1 MRSSIIAFFLLFCFS
16 SAWAEPCFDDYAVD
30 IYVGSVV
37 KPEKQSNSD
46 VLFKILTEAAEGG
59 VNFAGKYVVFHY
71 SCGGGCIT
79 GGILDVT
86 TGKLTAEFPEEL
98 VAGDEPETFRSK
110 YRKDSR
116 LILIQGTSAYDGEF
130 QKQYYELLDGKLVAV
145 EK

>member
-1 MRSSIIAFFLLFCFS
+1 M
-16 SAWAEPCFDDYAVD
+16 
-30 IYVGSVV
+30 
-37 KPEKQSNSD
+37 
-46 VLFKILTEAAEGG
+46 
-59 VNFAGKYVVFHY
+59 NFAGKYVVFHY

-86 TGKLTAEFPEEL
+86 TGKLTAEFPEEF

-116 LILIQGTSAYDGEF
+116 LILIEGTSAYDGGF
-130 QKQYYELLDGKLVAV
+130 QKHYYELLDGKLIAV

>member
-1 MRSSIIAFFLLFCFS
+1 MRSAIIAIFFLFCFS
-16 SAWAEPCFDDYAVD
+16 SAWAGPCFDDYAVD
-30 IYVGSVV
+30 AYVGTVA

-79 GGILDVT
+79 GGILDAT
-86 TGKLTAEFPEEL
+86 TGKLTAEFPEEF
-98 VAGDEPETFRSK
+98 VAGDEPETFRTE

-116 LILIQGTSAYDGEF
+116 LILIEGTSAYDGTF
-130 QKQYYELLDGKLVAV
+130 QKQYYELFDGKLIAV
-145 EK
+145 KK